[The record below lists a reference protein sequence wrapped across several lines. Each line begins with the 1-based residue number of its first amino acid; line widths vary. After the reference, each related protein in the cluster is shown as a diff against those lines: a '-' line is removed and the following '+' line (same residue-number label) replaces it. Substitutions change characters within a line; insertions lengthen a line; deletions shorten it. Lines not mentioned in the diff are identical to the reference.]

1 MLSGILFLI
10 GSILMAT
17 CIIMVG
23 NGNNNGWS
31 FFLPAFIILMAGG
44 LFYDLSHRKPRR
56 GSVEDGERPIRR
68 KKRRTASY

>member
-17 CIIMVG
+17 CMIMVG

-31 FFLPAFIILMAGG
+31 FFIPAILILCLGG
-44 LFYDLSHRKPRR
+44 LSYDLSHPRKR
-56 GSVEDGERPIRR
+56 SVEDGERPIRR